1 MIGKVIEWKMTPE
14 ELEAYRKKYP
24 PKPDQ
29 KKLKKKAEAFSNI
42 HTYGSRSKK
51 K

>member
-1 MIGKVIEWKMTPE
+1 MIGKVTEWKMTPE
-14 ELEAYRKKYP
+14 ELAAYKKKYP
-24 PKPDQ
+24 PKPNQDKQ
-29 KKLKKKAEAFSNI
+29 KKRAEAFSNI